1 MSKTVACYIRVSTD
15 EQAEQGISIPAQ
27 KSRLLAYCQAR
38 GWEVYDFYVDDG
50 YSGKDLERPA
60 MQRLIDDAGA
70 KKFNTV
76 LVLKLDR
83 LSRRQKDVLLLL
95 EDIFEPGGMGFK
107 SVTESFDTT
116 TPFGKAALGMMAV
129 FAQLE
134 RETIVERVRMAKKE
148 SARQGR
154 FMGGPAPY
162 GYRYN
167 FETKRLEIDE
177 IQAKTVRFIYEK
189 YLAGEL
195 GYQYVAEELERTGVP
210 GPTDERWNKTS
221 VRKILTNPVYAG
233 FVRHKENLYPGRHD
247 PIITQE
253 KWREAQTLIS
263 NRGAIRAAAPTHTG
277 LLSGI
282 IWCGECGAR
291 MRVKNVWQNYPNTNP
306 KKVIRYYVC
315 YSQDKAG
322 NDHMIRD
329 PNCRCGYKHTDVI
342 EDRVI
347 QELYRYSYDQ
357 RLLRQTIDETLAT
370 ATDKKSFI
378 RGINQARKDL
388 STIDKKLERWY
399 DAFEKGALD
408 PDQLMERVK
417 GLRERKIYL
426 QEQITEMETRLK
438 EENERQTNAE
448 EMMVIL
454 RDFPR
459 IWENAT
465 HKERREIVVNTVKE
479 VKVYTDNRV
488 EVEFNL

>member
-1 MSKTVACYIRVSTD
+1 MLVACYIRVSTD

-27 KSRLLAYCQAR
+27 KTRLMAYCQAR

-60 MQRLIDDAGA
+60 MQRLVDDAGS

-76 LVLKLDR
+76 LVMKLDR
-83 LSRRQKDVLLLL
+83 LSRRQKDVLQLL
-95 EDIFEPGGMGFK
+95 EDVFEPKEVGFK

-134 RETIVERVRMAKKE
+134 RETIIERVRMAKKE

-177 IQAKTVRFIYEK
+177 IQAQTVKWIYDQ
-189 YLAGEL
+189 YLAGKL
-195 GYQYVAEELERTGVP
+195 GYGYIADDLERKGIP

-221 VRKILTNPVYAG
+221 VRKFLTNPVYAG
-233 FVRHKENLYPGRHD
+233 LVSHEENLYTGKHD
-247 PIITQE
+247 AIINVE
-253 KWREAQTLIS
+253 KWKEVQVLIG
-263 NRGAIRAAAPTHTG
+263 NRGSIRAAAATHTG

-291 MRVKNVWQNYPNTNP
+291 MRIKNVWQNYPHTNP
-306 KKVIRYYVC
+306 KRVIRYYVC
-315 YSQDKAG
+315 YSQDKG
-322 NDHMIRD
+322 GSTHMVKD
-329 PNCRCGYKHTDVI
+329 PNCRCGYKQSDVI
-342 EDRVI
+342 EDQVI
-347 QELYRYSYDQ
+347 KELYRYSYDQ
-357 RLLRQTIDETLAT
+357 NLLRQTIDETLAVT
-370 ATDKKSFI
+370 SDKKSFL

-399 DAFEKGALD
+399 EAFEKGALE
-408 PDQLMERVK
+408 PDELLDRVK
-417 GLRERKIYL
+417 GLRERKTFL
-426 QEQITEMETRLK
+426 QEQIIELENKLK
-438 EENERQTNAE
+438 EETERLTSAE
-448 EMMVIL
+448 DVLVIL

-465 HKERREIVVNTVKE
+465 QEERKDIVINTVKI
-479 VKVYTDNRV
+479 VKVYIDNRV
-488 EVEFNL
+488 EVNFNL